1 MAETPM
7 AETQI
12 LTVEKPADQQVLD
25 AFRRWGYLEADL
37 DPLQLARPPGHP
49 ALALD
54 AEDFGDGVELGRRW
68 YCGTIGLEL
77 MHIPEPDRRR
87 WLQER
92 MEGPPPEIDHAA
104 VFDRLLHAET
114 LEQTLQSRYLGTK
127 RFSIEGVTALIP
139 LLEEMLDT
147 AGENDARQVVLGMS
161 HRGRLNVMA
170 HVVGLPV
177 SYLFAGFEDV
187 DPRSVLG
194 GGDVKY
200 HLGATGS
207 FETEGGHTISMH
219 LVSNPSHL
227 EAVNPVA
234 MGRVRAKQ
242 QRLRLAGAAEPEHEV
257 VPILL
262 HGDAAFAGQGIN
274 AESLNLASLDGF
286 EVGGTVHVVV
296 NNQIGFTTEPHAYR
310 SGYFATDVAKRLAI
324 PIFHV
329 NGEDLAAV
337 VRVARLAIEY
347 RTLFD
352 SDVVVDLVGYRRHG
366 HSEID
371 DPTITQPR
379 LYRAIADHPPLADI
393 YGRQIGLSEED
404 VEQRRSAIRDQLDA
418 AQKEASGMEKKP
430 KLATLPGYW
439 NTFYGGACEPADD
452 PETGIDG
459 DTVERLGELLTRV
472 PEGFHTHKK
481 IEKLLEQRLE
491 MARGERPLDYG
502 MAEAL
507 AFASLLAAGVPVRMS
522 GQDSR
527 RGTFNQRHDVLID
540 VEDEHEHLPLAD
552 VARRVRDGELESDG
566 VGAEARARVFFEI
579 YDSMLSEAAVMGFE
593 YGFSRDFPEALTL
606 WEAQFGDFVNGAQII
621 LDQFVTAGE
630 DKWGLLS
637 GLTLLLPHAYEGQG
651 PEHSSARMER
661 FLQLAAEQN
670 IQVCQPSTA
679 GQYFHLLRRQA
690 LRRWRKPL
698 VVFTPKGMLRHK
710 ASASERSV
718 LAEPRFRE
726 VIGDPRVAGASR
738 VLLCTGKIGHELEAE
753 RERRGDEGTAIV
765 FLEQLYPFPEK
776 ALAAELERHPGA
788 KQIVW
793 VQDEPANMGALFFV
807 VPHLERLAGKRAV
820 RTVKRS
826 ASGSPATGS
835 AKAHQLEQ
843 KTLVTLPFEIR

>member
-1 MAETPM
+1 MFERLLQAET
-7 AETQI
+7 
-12 LTVEKPADQQVLD
+12 
-25 AFRRWGYLEADL
+25 F
-37 DPLQLARPPGHP
+37 
-49 ALALD
+49 
-54 AEDFGDGVELGRRW
+54 
-68 YCGTIGLEL
+68 
-77 MHIPEPDRRR
+77 
-87 WLQER
+87 
-92 MEGPPPEIDHAA
+92 
-104 VFDRLLHAET
+104 
-114 LEQTLQSRYLGTK
+114 EQTLQSRYLGTK

-147 AGENDARQVVLGMS
+147 AGEHEARQVVLAMS

-207 FETEGGHTISMH
+207 FETEGGRTISMH
-219 LVSNPSHL
+219 LASNPSHL

-242 QRLRLAGAAEPEHEV
+242 QRLRLAGADDAEHQV

-286 EVGGTVHVVV
+286 DVGGTVHVVV
-296 NNQIGFTTEPHAYR
+296 DNQIGFTTEPHAYR
-310 SGYFATDVAKRLAI
+310 SGRFATDVAKRLPI

-329 NGEDLAAV
+329 NGEDLDAV

-347 RTLFD
+347 RTRFD

-371 DPTITQPR
+371 DPTITQPL
-379 LYRAIADHPPLADI
+379 LYRAIEEHPPLAEI
-393 YGRQIGLSEED
+393 YGRQIGLSEE
-404 VEQRRSAIRDQLDA
+404 EIEERRKGFRDQLDA

-430 KLATLPGYW
+430 KLATLPEYW
-439 NTFYGGACEPADD
+439 NDFYGGACAPADD
-452 PETGIDG
+452 PETGVDG
-459 DTVERLGELLTRV
+459 DTVERLGELLTTRAGRLPHPQEDRQAARAAPRDGARRAAARLRHGRGARLRQPAHRRRAGPHVRPGQPPRHLQPAPRRADRRRGRERV
-472 PEGFHTHKK
+472 P
-481 IEKLLEQRLE
+481 
-491 MARGERPLDYG
+491 
-502 MAEAL
+502 
-507 AFASLLAAGVPVRMS
+507 AAGRDRPPGARRRAA
-522 GQDSR
+522 GGRRR
-527 RGTFNQRHDVLID
+527 RGGGD
-540 VEDEHEHLPLAD
+540 
-552 VARRVRDGELESDG
+552 DGG
-566 VGAEARARVFFEI
+566 GAVGDRSRVFFEI
-579 YDSMLSEAAVMGFE
+579 YDSMLSEAAVMGYE

-651 PEHSSARMER
+651 PEHSSARIER

-690 LRRWRKPL
+690 LRRWRKAAGGVHAEGHAAPQG
-698 VVFTPKGMLRHK
+698 VGLR
-710 ASASERSV
+710 ALGARRGALPRGDRRPAGRGR
-718 LAEPRFRE
+718 LAGPAVHRQDRPR
-726 VIGDPRVAGASR
+726 AGGGAR
-738 VLLCTGKIGHELEAE
+738 AA
-753 RERRGDEGTAIV
+753 RRRGDRDRLPRAALPVPGEGSS
-765 FLEQLYPFPEK
+765 PP
-776 ALAAELERHPGA
+776 
-788 KQIVW
+788 
-793 VQDEPANMGALFFV
+793 
-807 VPHLERLAGKRAV
+807 
-820 RTVKRS
+820 S
-826 ASGSPATGS
+826 SPATRTPSTTSGCRTSRPTWAPSSSSSPTSS
-835 AKAHQLEQ
+835 ASPASACAPSSARPAAAPPPAPPRP
-843 KTLVTLPFEIR
+843 TRWSRRRW

>member
-1 MAETPM
+1 
-7 AETQI
+7 
-12 LTVEKPADQQVLD
+12 
-25 AFRRWGYLEADL
+25 
-37 DPLQLARPPGHP
+37 
-49 ALALD
+49 
-54 AEDFGDGVELGRRW
+54 
-68 YCGTIGLEL
+68 
-77 MHIPEPDRRR
+77 
-87 WLQER
+87 
-92 MEGPPPEIDHAA
+92 
-104 VFDRLLHAET
+104 
-114 LEQTLQSRYLGTK
+114 
-127 RFSIEGVTALIP
+127 
-139 LLEEMLDT
+139 
-147 AGENDARQVVLGMS
+147 
-161 HRGRLNVMA
+161 
-170 HVVGLPV
+170 
-177 SYLFAGFEDV
+177 
-187 DPRSVLG
+187 
-194 GGDVKY
+194 
-200 HLGATGS
+200 
-207 FETEGGHTISMH
+207 
-219 LVSNPSHL
+219 
-227 EAVNPVA
+227 
-234 MGRVRAKQ
+234 
-242 QRLRLAGAAEPEHEV
+242 
-257 VPILL
+257 
-262 HGDAAFAGQGIN
+262 
-274 AESLNLASLDGF
+274 
-286 EVGGTVHVVV
+286 
-296 NNQIGFTTEPHAYR
+296 
-310 SGYFATDVAKRLAI
+310 
-324 PIFHV
+324 
-329 NGEDLAAV
+329 
-337 VRVARLAIEY
+337 
-347 RTLFD
+347 
-352 SDVVVDLVGYRRHG
+352 
-366 HSEID
+366 
-371 DPTITQPR
+371 
-379 LYRAIADHPPLADI
+379 
-393 YGRQIGLSEED
+393 
-404 VEQRRSAIRDQLDA
+404 
-418 AQKEASGMEKKP
+418 MEKKP

-439 NTFYGGACEPADD
+439 NAFYGGACEPADD

-552 VARRVRDGELESDG
+552 IARRVRDGELESDG

-753 RERRGDEGTAIV
+753 RERRGDDGTAIV